1 MSDPADLSKIGNSGA
16 VSTVTSRILLLNVV
30 AQAAIVVTGGL
41 VRLTGSG
48 LGCPTW
54 PECVPGSYTPVAY
67 QEQQWHKYVEFGNRL
82 LTFALVAI
90 AVVTFIAVWRHRP
103 HRRPLLLLAAV
114 PFLGTFGQAV
124 LGGITVITGLNPWL
138 VASHLLLSLALI
150 ASAVVLYVRGNEN
163 GDGQISAIVAPAIR
177 ALAWALVVVSGCVVF
192 VGSIVTG
199 SGPHSGDAGASTRFP
214 FDVRSVAWLH
224 ADLVLLL
231 VGLIIGIVVALIA
244 TGAPQRVRTSA
255 LWVLGIAVAQGTLGY
270 AQYFAGVPWV
280 AVLIHQLG
288 ATLVWIAVI
297 RLLMSTRERASD

>member
-1 MSDPADLSKIGNSGA
+1 VNDPAELPKAGASGT
-16 VSTVTSRILLLNVV
+16 VSTVTSRILLANVV
-30 AQAAIVVTGGL
+30 AQAGIVVTGGL

-54 PECVPGSYTPVAY
+54 PECVPGSYTPVPY

-90 AVVTFIAVWRHRP
+90 AIATFIAVWRHRP
-103 HRRPLLLLAAV
+103 HRGPLLLLAAV

-138 VASHLLLSLALI
+138 VASHLLLSMVLI
-150 ASAVVLYVRGNEN
+150 AAAVVLYVRGNEN
-163 GDGQISAIVAPAIR
+163 GDGQIVLIVAPAIR
-177 ALAWALVVVSGCVVF
+177 VLAWALVAVSACVLF

-244 TGAPQRVRTSA
+244 TNSPQRARASA
-255 LWVLGIAVAQGTLGY
+255 LWVLGIALAQGALGY
-270 AQYFAGVPWV
+270 AQYFAGVPWF
-280 AVLIHQLG
+280 AVLVHQLG

-297 RLLMSTRERASD
+297 RLLMSTRERMID

>member
-138 VASHLLLSLALI
+138 VASHLLLSMVLI
-150 ASAVVLYVRGNEN
+150 AAAVVLYVRGNEN
-163 GDGQISAIVAPAIR
+163 GDGAITLNVAPAIR

-231 VGLIIGIVVALIA
+231 MGLIVGIVVALIA
-244 TGAPQRVRTSA
+244 TSAPQRVRTRA
-255 LWVLGIAVAQGTLGY
+255 LWVLGIALGQGALGY

-280 AVLIHQLG
+280 AVLIHLLG

-297 RLLMSTRERASD
+297 ALLMSTRERESN